1 MPLQAIGV
9 DEMEKIG
16 VGIQRPEDV
25 VVSADGRVW
34 AADQQSAC
42 AEILPDGSL
51 RRIGDAGGAPNGIN
65 MDLQGRILIA
75 NFGMFVDEPGPL
87 QRLDVE
93 TGEVETLVAEIDGVE
108 LTSANYPIL
117 DRRGNLWCS
126 HSTSATTMA
135 TVLDNRAD
143 GFLFRVTPSGA
154 VETLATGLEFANGL
168 ALNADESAIYVC
180 QSEGCNV
187 VRYPLNED
195 GSVGNG
201 SQYGPSLGERLPEDF
216 SFEEGLL
223 PEVAA
228 TIGLP
233 DGCGFDE
240 EGNLWVTL
248 PIANKLV
255 AITPDGSLETIA
267 HDPSGETLSVPTNVS
282 WGGDDMRDL
291 YVGSIATNYVL
302 KMRSPV
308 PGMPLI
314 HQR

>member
-1 MPLQAIGV
+1 MPLHTIGL
-9 DEMEKIG
+9 DEMAKIG
-16 VGIQRPEDV
+16 LGIQRPEDV
-25 VVSADGRVW
+25 VVSADGHVW

-65 MDLQGRILIA
+65 MDLEGRILIA
-75 NFGMFVDEPGPL
+75 NYGMFVDEPGSL
-87 QRLDVE
+87 QRLDVK
-93 TGEVETLVAEIDGVE
+93 TGEVETLVAEIDGLQ

-117 DRRGNLWCS
+117 DSRGNIWCT
-126 HSTSATTMA
+126 HSTSAATRA

-154 VETLATGLEFANGL
+154 VETLATGLAFANGL
-168 ALNADESAIYVC
+168 ALDADESAIYVC

-201 SQYGPSLGERLPEDF
+201 SQYGPSLGERLPDDF
-216 SFEEGLL
+216 SVEKRLS

-291 YVGSIATNYVL
+291 YVGSIATDYVL

-308 PGMPLI
+308 PGLPLI